1 VVEIEGIRKSFG
13 GHEVLLGVDLLVRP
27 GETMVILGRSG
38 CGKSVLLKLVIGL
51 LKPEAGEI
59 RVGGEPVRYDRPED
73 LFRMRRRFGM
83 LFQGAALFDS
93 LTVGENV
100 GLALREHTDLT
111 RDEVATRVREKLLM
125 VGLEGVEDLKPAQ
138 LSGGMKKRVGLARAM
153 AMDPEYVLYDEPT
166 TGLDPVMGDV
176 INDLIRDLQRRT
188 QATSLA
194 VTHDIHS
201 AFRIGDRIALLQ
213 EGRIIHVGTVDETR
227 RSENPDVQQ
236 FIGHGNGGREE
247 VFPQG

>member
-13 GHEVLLGVDLLVRP
+13 EHEVLLGVNLLVRP

-125 VGLEGVEDLKPAQ
+125 VGL
-138 LSGGMKKRVGLARAM
+138 ARAM